1 MNWPEDPD
9 PADDEDR
16 GAVARHADREHHR
29 LALALARAA
38 IAIDEAGGLRRRLHR
53 ALGRS
58 WPWLGALAQELR
70 STFGDPPA
78 AADFDQIVARI
89 DHFPPLAVACST
101 MATEKPQVRGY
112 FTRHPI
118 MAVKHP
124 ALPGLPVL
132 ATPGEL
138 ADWLAIEPGELAW
151 FADPGGWRGRGDREA
166 MRHYRYRWQSKA
178 RGGQRLI
185 EAPKPRLKAI
195 QRQILDRILI
205 WLPPHPAAHGGIPGR
220 SALSNAVG
228 HVGRAMVLRLDLE
241 DFFPRIGS
249 GRVRAVFAEIG
260 YPPACAQALA
270 DLCSHHTPP
279 AILRAAAVNS
289 GRPAGLDPLSG
300 RHLPQGAPTS
310 PALANLCAYRLDL
323 RLAGAAL
330 ACGGH
335 YSRYVDDLI
344 FSWPECSPARTR
356 RALDMFYA
364 IIVDEGY
371 RPNYRKT
378 RQMPRSGRQTV
389 TGITVNQGPNLPRRE
404 FDVLKATLTNCL
416 RQGPASQNR
425 LELADFRAHLRG
437 RVARFEHIHPE
448 RGARLRSLF
457 DAIRWP

>member
-1 MNWPEDPD
+1 MNGDDPD
-9 PADDEDR
+9 WHGDEDD
-16 GAVARHADREHHR
+16 APVAAHSGRERYR

-38 IAIDEAGGLRRRLHR
+38 IATGETGGLHRRLHR

-58 WPWLGALAQELR
+58 WPWLGALTRELR

-78 AADFDQIVARI
+78 AVDFPQIAAWI
-89 DHFPPLAVACST
+89 DRFPPLAAACATS
-101 MATEKPQVRGY
+101 ATEKPLVRGY

-118 MAVKHP
+118 MTAGHP
-124 ALPGLPVL
+124 ALPGLPLL

-138 ADWLAIEPGELAW
+138 ADWLAMDADELAW

-166 MRHYRYRWQSKA
+166 THHYRYRWQNKA

-195 QRQILDRILI
+195 QRQILDRILARI
-205 WLPPHPAAHGGIPGR
+205 PPHPAAHGGIPGR
-220 SALSNAVG
+220 SALSNAAG
-228 HVGRAMVLRLDLE
+228 HTGRAMVLRLDLE
-241 DFFPRIGS
+241 EFFPRIGS
-249 GRVRAVFAEIG
+249 GRARAVFTEIG
-260 YPPACAQALA
+260 YPRTCAQTLA
-270 DLCSHHTPP
+270 DLCSHRTPP
-279 AILRAAAVNS
+279 AVLRTAANAR
-289 GRPAGLDPLSG
+289 GPAGLDPLSG

-310 PALANLCAYRLDL
+310 AALANLCAYRLDL

-378 RQMPRSGRQTV
+378 RQMPRSARQMV
-389 TGITVNQGPNLPRRE
+389 TGITVNHGPNLPRRE
-404 FDVLKATLTNCL
+404 FDRLKATLTNCL
-416 RQGPASQNR
+416 RLGPASQNR
-425 LELADFRAHLRG
+425 LELADFHAHLRG

-448 RGARLRSLF
+448 RGARLRGLF